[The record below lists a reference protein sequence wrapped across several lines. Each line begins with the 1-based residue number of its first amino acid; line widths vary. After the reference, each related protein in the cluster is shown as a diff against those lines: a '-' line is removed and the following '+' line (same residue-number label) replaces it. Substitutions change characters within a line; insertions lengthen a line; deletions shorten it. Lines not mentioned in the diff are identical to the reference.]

1 MELSPF
7 IRGAGL
13 GASLIVAIGAQNAFV
28 LRQGLLR
35 AHVPLVVGVCVAGD
49 VLLIAAGVAG
59 MGRLIES
66 LPWLVAVTTWCGAA
80 YVAWFGLTSL
90 ARALRPA
97 HTGMEAAGG
106 REAGAGPTLRTALAL
121 TFLNPHVYLDTVVLL
136 GSVAARE
143 GGRGAPLFGFGAAI
157 ASCAWF
163 SGLGFGARY
172 LAPLFARPLAWRLLD
187 GAIGLVML
195 ALAGSLLA

>member
-1 MELSPF
+1 M
-7 IRGAGL
+7 GL
-13 GASLIVAIGAQNAFV
+13 AQGGASGRLERP
-28 LRQGLLR
+28 RQLLR
-35 AHVPLVVGVCVAGD
+35 EWGCQAHLLPVQHHVQVA
-49 VLLIAAGVAG
+49 A
-59 MGRLIES
+59 
-66 LPWLVAVTTWCGAA
+66 
-80 YVAWFGLTSL
+80 
-90 ARALRPA
+90 
-97 HTGMEAAGG
+97 G
-106 REAGAGPTLRTALAL
+106 REAGAGRALRTALAL

-143 GGRGAPLFGFGAAI
+143 GGHGAPLFGAGAAV

-163 SGLGFGARY
+163 SSLGFGARY

>member
-1 MELSPF
+1 MELSPLL
-7 IRGAGL
+7 RGAGL

-59 MGRLIES
+59 MGQLIVK
-66 LPWLVAVTTWCGAA
+66 LPWLVLVTKWCGAA
-80 YVAWFGLTSL
+80 YLAWFGVTSL
-90 ARALRPA
+90 LRALRPDRA
-97 HTGMEAAGG
+97 ALEAAGG
-106 REAGAGPTLRTALAL
+106 REAGSGRTLRTALAL

-143 GGRGAPLFGFGAAI
+143 GGHGAPLFGAGAMA

-187 GAIGLVML
+187 GVIGLVML
-195 ALAGSLLA
+195 ALAASLLA

>member
-59 MGRLIES
+59 MGRLVES
-66 LPWLVAVTTWCGAA
+66 LPWLVVVTTWCGAA

-97 HTGMEAAGG
+97 HTGLEAAGG

-143 GGRGAPLFGFGAAI
+143 GERDAPLFGVGAAA

-163 SGLGFGARY
+163 SSLGFGARY

>member
-1 MELSPF
+1 MMSNAPMKQADAPATEPQQSRLPAPHFDEIAVLIAQPVEPIPSKRDWFAVLEKPRM
-7 IRGAGL
+7 IL
-13 GASLIVAIGAQNAFV
+13 GMIIVAA
-28 LRQGLLR
+28 LL
-35 AHVPLVVGVCVAGD
+35 G
-49 VLLIAAGVAG
+49 
-59 MGRLIES
+59 S
-66 LPWLVAVTTWCGAA
+66 
-80 YVAWFGLTSL
+80 
-90 ARALRPA
+90 
-97 HTGMEAAGG
+97 
-106 REAGAGPTLRTALAL
+106 TALAL

>member
-1 MELSPF
+1 MELSPLL
-7 IRGAGL
+7 RGAGL
-13 GASLIVAIGAQNAFV
+13 GASLIMAIGAQNAFV

-59 MGRLIES
+59 MGQLITK
-66 LPWLVAVTTWCGAA
+66 LPWLVLVTTWCGAA
-80 YVAWFGLTSL
+80 YVAWFGVTSL
-90 ARALRPA
+90 LRALRPA
-97 HTGMEAAGG
+97 RAALEAAGG
-106 REAGAGPTLRTALAL
+106 REASSGRALRTALAL

-143 GGRGAPLFGFGAAI
+143 GGHGAPLFGAGAAV

-163 SGLGFGARY
+163 SSLGFGARY
-172 LAPLFARPLAWRLLD
+172 LAPLFARPLAWRILD
-187 GAIGLVML
+187 GIIGLVML
-195 ALAGSLLA
+195 ALAVSLLV